1 MKRQK
6 LAIALG
12 TTALVVTTA
21 AACTS
26 ASATPSTST
35 TTISSTTSAEP
46 TKKQILALFD
56 RWNATLAT
64 GDADK
69 VADLYAPNGVLLP
82 TVSPKIRTT
91 HAEIADYFEHFL
103 ENKPVGKK
111 DRSVVDILDRNTAV
125 DAGLY
130 TFTLTDPDTGVKREV
145 KARYTYLYEKIGGK
159 WLIVNHHSSVLPA
172 AS

>member
-12 TTALVVTTA
+12 TTALLLTGTA
-21 AACTS
+21 AYASTGTATAHHS
-26 ASATPSTST
+26 A
-35 TTISSTTSAEP
+35 TSAEP

-69 VADLYAPNGVLLP
+69 VADLYAPDGVLLP

>member
-6 LAIALG
+6 LAITVG
-12 TTALVVTTA
+12 TA
-21 AACTS
+21 ALLLTGTAAY
-26 ASATPSTST
+26 ASTDTATAHHR
-35 TTISSTTSAEP
+35 TTSAEP

-103 ENKPVGKK
+103 ENKPVGRK

-145 KARYTYLYEKIGGK
+145 KARYTYLYEKIDGK
-159 WLIVNHHSSVLPA
+159 WLVVNHHSSVLPA

>member
-26 ASATPSTST
+26 ASATPATST

-103 ENKPVGKK
+103 EN
-111 DRSVVDILDRNTAV
+111 
-125 DAGLY
+125 
-130 TFTLTDPDTGVKREV
+130 
-145 KARYTYLYEKIGGK
+145 
-159 WLIVNHHSSVLPA
+159 
-172 AS
+172 

>member
-12 TTALVVTTA
+12 TTALLLTGTA
-21 AACTS
+21 AY
-26 ASATPSTST
+26 ASAGTATAHHGT
-35 TTISSTTSAEP
+35 ASAEP

-69 VADLYAPNGVLLP
+69 VADLYAPDGVLLP

-103 ENKPVGKK
+103 ENKPVGRK

>member
-6 LAIALG
+6 LAITIG
-12 TTALVVTTA
+12 TA
-21 AACTS
+21 ALLLTGTAAY
-26 ASATPSTST
+26 ASTDTATAHH
-35 TTISSTTSAEP
+35 STTSAEP

-69 VADLYAPNGVLLP
+69 VADLYAPDGVLLP

-103 ENKPVGKK
+103 ENKPVGRK

-145 KARYTYLYEKIGGK
+145 KARYTYLYEKTGGK

>member
-12 TTALVVTTA
+12 TTALLLTGTA
-21 AACTS
+21 AY
-26 ASATPSTST
+26 ASAGTATAHHGT
-35 TTISSTTSAEP
+35 ASAEP

-69 VADLYAPNGVLLP
+69 VADLYAPDGVLLP

-111 DRSVVDILDRNTAV
+111 DQTIIKVLDSDSAIDTGV
-125 DAGLY
+125 Y
-130 TFTLTDPDTGVKREV
+130 EFTLTDPDTGAKRVVE
-145 KARYTYLYEKIGGK
+145 ARYTYEYEKRGGQWK
-159 WLIVNHHSSVLPA
+159 IVNHHSSAMPEG
-172 AS
+172 